1 MRDSLS
7 FQALLPLTE
16 RRQSVACSYP
26 VQSLLGCLSLGYPL
40 KTGFLIVFKK
50 HQLLFLF
57 CYLCVGY
64 CSSFPST
71 CCFWMLKGFLW
82 TSLPNPTLAA
92 GLGRVTDWWCLRFV
106 VLFWFEGLKSFSKHD
121 LIPCQS
127 VYNTVLGV
135 SQNKAC
141 LKFMQFKKMLGNG
154 ANGALQSTCVTNVTE
169 VEKEIVL
176 PTFLKLLSSR
186 SEKNPLL
193 CWIQFSLS
201 DYYFFL
207 CIQNRKLSRLWNP
220 KEIEKVSR

>member
-7 FQALLPLTE
+7 FQALW
-16 RRQSVACSYP
+16 QKGG
-26 VQSLLGCLSLGYPL
+26 SLWLAPILFSASLGAFLWDILWKKAFWLSLRNIS
-40 KTGFLIVFKK
+40 F
-50 HQLLFLF
+50 FLF
-57 CYLCVGY
+57 FATFVWVPALP
-64 CSSFPST
+64 FLPT

-106 VLFWFEGLKSFSKHD
+106 VLFWLEGLKSFSKHD

-135 SQNKAC
+135 SQYKAC